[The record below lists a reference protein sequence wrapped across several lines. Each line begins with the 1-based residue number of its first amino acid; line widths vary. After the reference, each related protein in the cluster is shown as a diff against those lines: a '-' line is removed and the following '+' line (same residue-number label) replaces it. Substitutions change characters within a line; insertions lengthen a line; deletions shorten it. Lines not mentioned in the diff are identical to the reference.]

1 MAYKKQNKLS
11 ESPVKMECE
20 MDLGAEAQSSFGSA
34 PKPGTKRYQ
43 RWAFRQSRKRRKSCN
58 TKRHRSMLFGL

>member
-1 MAYKKQNKLS
+1 MAKEKKLPAA
-11 ESPVKMECE
+11 EMECSI
-20 MDLGAEAQSSFGSA
+20 EAGTADQSLFGSA